1 MTNED
6 VVDEIMRERASELL
20 KEEIKIIN
28 KVELLKMKGIWENAR

>member
-28 KVELLKMKGIWENAR
+28 KVELLKMKGI